1 MRTKATS
8 NPQTLPHNEDITL
21 ECSTFCVGEGEGF
34 AVVLPINFSLVF
46 LKK

>member
-21 ECSTFCVGEGEGF
+21 ECSTFCGGREGDGF
-34 AVVLPINFSLVF
+34 AVVLPINFSLII
-46 LKK
+46 